1 MKEEEKADLVT
12 HLDELRARLIR
23 AAIYVMIGLG
33 IAWAL
38 YKPLLVG
45 LITRPLDA
53 ALIVSKGELTM
64 RTVMEPFTARLNISL
79 IGGIIIALVPVLWEI
94 WAFVRPGL
102 TANERRAV
110 RGLIPGMGAL
120 FLAGVATCYFVLPLV
135 FRWVVTQRPEDVR
148 YIPSYGDYIGLA
160 ARFFLAFGLTFQL
173 PIAIMLLVKIGI
185 ISARDLR
192 ARWRE
197 AYFGICLVAA
207 IATPGGDLASPAALA
222 VALVFLYE
230 LSIFLARRVERADA
244 RAQARAEGAAAPTE

>member
-1 MKEEEKADLVT
+1 MKEDEKADLVT
-12 HLDELRARLIR
+12 HLDELRTRLIR
-23 AAIYVMIGLG
+23 AVIYVMIGVG

-38 YKPLLVG
+38 YKPLLVRV
-45 LITRPLDA
+45 ITRPLDA
-53 ALIVSKGELTM
+53 ALEQSGGTLTM

-79 IGGIIIALVPVLWEI
+79 IGGIIIALVPLLWEI
-94 WAFVRPGL
+94 WAFIRPGL
-102 TANERRAV
+102 TGNERRAV
-110 RGLIPGMGAL
+110 RGLLPGMGAL
-120 FLAGVATCYFVLPLV
+120 FLAGIATCYFVLPLV
-135 FRWVVTQRPEDVR
+135 FRWVVGQTPGDIE
-148 YIPSYGDYIGLA
+148 YLPSYGDYIGLA

-173 PIAIMLLVKIGI
+173 PIAITLLVKIGV

-244 RAQARAEGAAAPTE
+244 RAREEAEEERP

>member
-1 MKEEEKADLVT
+1 MKEDEKADLVT

-23 AAIYVMIGLG
+23 SAIYLMIGVG
-33 IAWAL
+33 IGWGL

-53 ALIVSKGELTM
+53 ALLESGGTLTM

-79 IGGIIIALVPVLWEI
+79 IGGMIIALVPILWEI
-94 WAFVRPGL
+94 WTFVRPGL
-102 TANERRAV
+102 TGNERRVV
-110 RGLIPGMGAL
+110 RGLLPGMGAL
-120 FLAGVATCYFVLPLV
+120 FLGGIATCYFVLPFV
-135 FRWVVTQRPEDVR
+135 FRWVVTQTPADVE

-160 ARFFLAFGLTFQL
+160 ARFFLAFGIAFQL

-192 ARWRE
+192 SRWRE

-222 VALVFLYE
+222 IALVFLYE
-230 LSIFLARRVERADA
+230 FSILLARRVERAEA
-244 RAQARAEGAAAPTE
+244 RAREEAEEEPV